1 MTAIIYDQGNISQ
14 IIMLIHN
21 TVLDLNGTRINDAE
35 KLKMAE
41 NTLRNIRGRIEDRG
55 ITL

>member
-1 MTAIIYDQGNISQ
+1 MSAIIFDKDNISQ

-21 TVLDLNGTRINDAE
+21 TVLDLNGNRITDTE
-35 KLKMAE
+35 KIRMAE
-41 NTLRNIRGRIEDRG
+41 NTLRNIRGRIEGQG